1 MTAVELAAD
10 HDLRAPARVV
20 DWVLA
25 VSGEEA
31 ARPEDGLLD
40 GSGVLRNGE
49 LNPRLQE
56 MRDAVAASRVA
67 LEIERGRR
75 RGRGWVGTRGAVLVH
90 PLPDGRARAV
100 MVPVPAL
107 VDALVR
113 LNDVGPRPRIEPAI
127 RIQGA
132 PGELATALATRDAAR
147 MPLADPDQRGAF
159 VALIGSLREHWR
171 VGVHWDP
178 ADGALSGREI
188 EVLDT
193 DLGYWLVVP
202 DGPTVDLW
210 PTTPTEVFRGL
221 CRLFPLTTEL
231 A

>member
-1 MTAVELAAD
+1 MTAVELVAD

-25 VSGEEA
+25 ISGDDAREPEA
-31 ARPEDGLLD
+31 ELLD
-40 GSGVLRNGE
+40 GSGVLLEGE
-49 LNPRLQE
+49 LNLRLQE
-56 MRDAVAASRVA
+56 MRGAVAGSRVD
-67 LEIERGRR
+67 LEIERGQR
-75 RGRGWVGTRGAVLVH
+75 RGRGWLGTRGAVLVH

-100 MVPVPAL
+100 MVPIPTL

-113 LNDVGPRPRIEPAI
+113 LNDVGPRPRVEPAI
-127 RIQGA
+127 RIQA
-132 PGELATALATRDAAR
+132 VPSELATALATRDAAQ
-147 MPLADPDQRGAF
+147 MPLGDAAQRTAF
-159 VALIGSLREHWR
+159 VALVGSLREHWR

-178 ADGALSGREI
+178 AAGALSGREI

-221 CRLFPLTTEL
+221 CRLFPLMTEL
-231 A
+231 S